1 MKMTLFILLT
11 FYFSMSVAALVI
23 EFVFRGLGL
32 IPPHQAMVVQPSVG
46 LNYTTVLNIVFLV
59 LAALL
64 VWRFFTTGG
73 PKMLRHMSS
82 SDHRNQTGSV
92 PHQGHTP

>member
-1 MKMTLFILLT
+1 MKMTLFILAT

-23 EFVFRGLGL
+23 EFVFRGLAL
-32 IPPHQAMVVQPSVG
+32 IPPYQATVVQASVG

-59 LAALL
+59 LAGFL

-73 PKMLRHMSS
+73 AMMLRHMSS
-82 SDHRNQTGSV
+82 SDRRSQVGGETHG
-92 PHQGHTP
+92 GHLQ